1 MQLLLGE
8 PQTSAEADDIVHW
21 RDVYSELTTFLR
33 ASFDGCPEDS
43 ALATGMRDRL
53 LELVER
59 YAFWSDQGPQ
69 LVRPFP
75 GWSLN

>member
-21 RDVYSELTTFLR
+21 RDVYSELTSCLR
-33 ASFDGCPEDS
+33 ASFDGCAEDS
-43 ALATGMRDRL
+43 PLATGMKTRL
-53 LELVER
+53 LELVDR
-59 YAFWSDQGPQ
+59 YAFWSDLGPQ
-69 LVRPFP
+69 LVRPGS